1 MMIKYYS
8 FLIFVFVFKVSK
20 DDNERQSRGIFE
32 KPLSLLSIN
41 PLKSR
46 SNRKQTTVTLSTL
59 VERPACILKVRFITI
74 LIT

>member
-8 FLIFVFVFKVSK
+8 FLIFFVFKVSK

-74 LIT
+74 LTT